1 MNNFK
6 SILVG
11 ILGIVIG
18 IGTMTGHVQE
28 VIKFDDPLNEMFF
41 CFMSFLIGVG
51 GFMSIEF
58 KLVKNE
64 G

>member
-28 VIKFDDPLNEMFF
+28 VIKFADPLNEMFF
-41 CFMSFLIGVG
+41 CVMSFLIGVM
-51 GFMSIEF
+51 GFMSINF